1 VAILAAGILPAE
13 AQGVPGA
20 APDTSRTES
29 SSRPAGVVPPSGYVI
44 GPEDVLTV
52 LFWRDKDMSADA
64 VVRPDGKITLPLLNE
79 VQAAGLTPEQLRN
92 TLTEQAT
99 RYLEDPSVT
108 VVVKQ
113 INSLKVFVMG
123 EVGKPG
129 VYTMTAPLTVIQLLA
144 MAGGVN
150 EYAKKDK
157 IVVMRTENG
166 RQMMYP
172 FNYEAVTK
180 RSNMRQNITLKPGDT
195 IIVP

>member
-1 VAILAAGILPAE
+1 MAAGIPLAG
-13 AQGVPGA
+13 AQGVPGGS
-20 APDTSRTES
+20 PDTSKASS
-29 SSRPAGVVPPSGYVI
+29 SSRPTGVVPPSGYVI

-52 LFWRDKDMSADA
+52 LFWRDKDMSAEA

-92 TLTEQAT
+92 SLTEQAT

-113 INSLKVFVMG
+113 INSLKVFVTG

-129 VYTMTAPLTVIQLLA
+129 VYAMTAPLTVIQLLA

-157 IVVMRTENG
+157 IVIMRTESG
-166 RQMMYP
+166 RQMIYP

-180 RSNMRQNITLKPGDT
+180 RSNMRQNILLKPGDT